1 MADRNS
7 ILLVCGR
14 EGHPAMEFRPNVYS
28 CNHLDGDICG
38 RALIPRYNPTDAT
51 SLKRRIQKGPKNF
64 FRYEP
69 LLPVS
74 IPENF
79 DYEIT
84 DLVPEDD
91 LAHAIGIKKGN
102 LLVKYDYQ
110 PSTSFKVRGAGAV
123 DRFVYESNQSGSD
136 IKALACSSTGN
147 LAGAVAKAAQES
159 GLKAIVIVHAQAEEA
174 LIKRALS
181 TGAYVIRSEGNYDRT
196 NSMLN
201 SILSKEDELAQT
213 LLNKIAWVNITYRPI
228 YSQGSKTIG
237 FEICEQLGW
246 KAPDNIVHPV
256 AAGLSLWQIYNGLT
270 EFHQFRLIPYLNTR
284 IHAVQPKGKDPA
296 NPADAVVTA
305 FLQGTEDIQHVL
317 NPHSIAE
324 TLCVG
329 YASNGKQVLEV
340 LRKSN
345 GSAVSVTEKEIEDG
359 MALVY
364 DNTGRKVGPVG
375 GTVISGLEAQV
386 KSGIISPDEVT
397 IAVVTDSDHNSD
409 AANELISLPG
419 EIIEVKSGSGISFS
433 QSMRNTLEHLA
444 GRL

>member
-7 ILLVCGR
+7 ILLVCGI
-14 EGHPAMEFRPNVYS
+14 EGHPAMEFRPNVHS
-28 CNHLDGDICG
+28 CYNIDDDMCR
-38 RALIPRYNPTDAT
+38 RALVPKYNPPDAA
-51 SLKRRIQKGPKNF
+51 SLKRRIQNGPQNF

-74 IPENF
+74 ATDDC

-91 LAHAIGIKKGN
+91 LAGAIGIKKGN
-102 LLVKYDYQ
+102 LLVKYDFQ
-110 PSTSFKVRGAGAV
+110 PSTSFKVRGATTV
-123 DRFVYESNQSGSD
+123 DRFVYESNQLGSD
-136 IKALACSSTGN
+136 IKAMACSSTGN
-147 LAGAVAKAAQES
+147 LAGAVAKAAKDS
-159 GLKAIVIVHAQAEEA
+159 GLKAIVIVHAGADEA

-181 TGAYVIRSEGNYDRT
+181 TGAYVIKSEGTYDRI
-196 NSMLN
+196 NSNLN
-201 SILSKEDELAQT
+201 SILNNEDSLANK
-213 LLNKIAWVNITYRPI
+213 LLSKIAWVNLTYRPI
-228 YSQGSKTIG
+228 YSQGAKTIG
-237 FEICEQLGW
+237 FELAEQLGW

-256 AAGLSLWQIYNGLT
+256 AAGLSLWQIYNGLA
-270 EFHQFRLIPYLNTR
+270 EFHQFGLIPSFHTR
-284 IHAVQPKGKDPA
+284 MHAVQPKGKDPN
-296 NPADAVVTA
+296 NPADAVVSA
-305 FLQGTEDIQHVL
+305 FLNKTDEIQRFQ

-375 GTVISGLEAQV
+375 GTVISGLGTQV
-386 KSGIISPDEVT
+386 KAGIISPDELT
-397 IAVVTDSDHNSD
+397 IAVITDSDHNSD
-409 AANELISLPG
+409 AIEGSEVLRGEL
-419 EIIEVKSGSGISFS
+419 IEVKSSDGIFLS
-433 QSMRNTLEHLA
+433 QAIRNTLENLVH
-444 GRL
+444 RL